1 MSNGLR
7 PSGGDA
13 ETRLVYRFLDCDL
26 VENSLFLLDRLH
38 AQNPD
43 NKSWIHL
50 RSLCCLRLTRYAAA
64 HEYSQHEAIHG
75 KHIGCAYVFAQAC
88 LELKLYRDGIFVLE
102 RVLQSRIAASAER
115 FVPDEAALGCLLG
128 KLHRANSDLQ
138 NAADAYAQALQA
150 DAFMWDAFTDLCDI
164 GVTLHLSNIFQPK
177 SPFAQAPG
185 ASEIIHAP
193 VETVP
198 SVSNRNEEM
207 KGLGR
212 MVVSSIVSSP
222 KALSPAKRKQ
232 DAAASALPLGPL
244 ALHSND
250 TAPTGNL
257 KPQWQSA
264 RPDPCLLSTHGKIG
278 GSGMQSRVI
287 LEPTSR
293 KTRPDKRA
301 RLSQLQTPTTS
312 QDRKKRNDYLMTPDA
327 IQTFPLTPAQIEE
340 LKPLRDLFS
349 TIGTAYYHLQR
360 FQPRLCLDAFAT
372 LPAEQQATSWILA
385 KTARAH
391 YEMMAYEDA
400 KSAFQALRAASP
412 SWVEDLEVLAA
423 TLWHLKDD
431 VQLSYQAHDL
441 VDSHY
446 LSPQSWCVVGCA
458 LSLDR
463 RPEDAIA
470 SFLRATQLRPQLPRA
485 YSLLGCEYH
494 DCEAYDEA
502 SRAFRRALRIDVR
515 HYPAWVGLGRVQER
529 LGAPERA
536 LRHYLAA
543 QKVFPDNGVILTN
556 IARVCDELGIPE
568 LGLQFIRRAQVSTP
582 MRLAVFTKV
591 QMAKLL
597 LRVKEPE
604 GAAEALNAALEMAPD
619 DAEIHLLLGKTV
631 MKAARP
637 DPKEVLRR
645 FTVALSLRPHSRVI
659 KEALDGL
666 GSPRKT
672 HITRWNT

>member
-1 MSNGLR
+1 MSSGLR

-26 VENSLFLLDRLH
+26 VENSLFLLDRLY
-38 AQNPD
+38 AQTPS

-50 RSLCCLRLTRYAAA
+50 RSLCCLRLARYAAA

-75 KHIGCAYVFAQAC
+75 NHIGCAYVFAQAC
-88 LELKLYRDGIFVLE
+88 LELKLYRDGILVLE
-102 RVLQSRIAASAER
+102 RVLHSKIAATAER
-115 FVPDEAALGCLLG
+115 FVPDEAALSCLLG
-128 KLHRANSDLQ
+128 KLHRANSDLR

-150 DAFMWDAFTDLCDI
+150 DAFMWDAFTDLCDM

-185 ASEIIHAP
+185 ASEIIHSP
-193 VETVP
+193 VGTV
-198 SVSNRNEEM
+198 SQAGDRNEEM
-207 KGLGR
+207 KSPGR
-212 MVVSSIVSSP
+212 MVVSSVVSPP

-232 DAAASALPLGPL
+232 DAAAGALPLPL

-250 TAPTGNL
+250 TSPAGYL
-257 KPQWQSA
+257 KPQWPSA
-264 RPDPCLLSTHGKIG
+264 RSSPYLLSTRGKIG
-278 GSGMQSRVI
+278 GSERLSRVI

-312 QDRKKRNDYLMTPDA
+312 QDCKKKHGYLITPDTA
-327 IQTFPLTPAQIEE
+327 QIFPFTPAEIEE
-340 LKPLRDLFS
+340 LKPLHDLFT

-360 FQPRLCLDAFAT
+360 FQPRLCLDVFST
-372 LPAEQQATSWILA
+372 LPTEQRETPWVLA
-385 KTARAH
+385 KMARAH

-423 TLWHLKDD
+423 TLWHLKDE

-446 LSPQSWCVVGCA
+446 LSPQSWCAVGCA

-470 SFLRATQLRPQLPRA
+470 SFLRATQLRPQLARA

-494 DCEAYDEA
+494 DCEAYDKA
-502 SRAFRRALRIDVR
+502 SRAFRRALRVDVR

-543 QKVFPDNGVILTN
+543 QKVFPDNGVVLTN

-604 GAAEALNAALEMAPD
+604 DAAEALNAALEMAPD
-619 DAEIHLLLGKTV
+619 DAEIHLLLGRTV
-631 MKAARP
+631 MEAGRP
-637 DPKEVLRR
+637 DLKEVLRR

-672 HITRWNT
+672 RITPWNT

>member
-1 MSNGLR
+1 MSSGLR

-26 VENSLFLLDRLH
+26 VENSLFLLDRLY
-38 AQNPD
+38 AQTPS

-50 RSLCCLRLTRYAAA
+50 RSLCCLRLARYAAA

-75 KHIGCAYVFAQAC
+75 NHIGCAYVFAQAC
-88 LELKLYRDGIFVLE
+88 LELKLYRDGILVLE
-102 RVLQSRIAASAER
+102 RVLHSKIAATAER
-115 FVPDEAALGCLLG
+115 FVPDEAALSCLLG
-128 KLHRANSDLQ
+128 KLHRANSDLR
-138 NAADAYAQALQA
+138 NAADAYAQALQG
-150 DAFMWDAFTDLCDI
+150 DAFMWDAFTDLCDM

-185 ASEIIHAP
+185 ASEIIHSP
-193 VETVP
+193 VETV
-198 SVSNRNEEM
+198 SQVGDRNEEM
-207 KGLGR
+207 KSPGR
-212 MVVSSIVSSP
+212 MVVSSIMSPP

-232 DAAASALPLGPL
+232 DAAAGALPLGPL

-250 TAPTGNL
+250 TAPAGNL
-257 KPQWQSA
+257 EPQWPSA
-264 RPDPCLLSTHGKIG
+264 RSSPYSLSTRGKIG
-278 GSGMQSRVI
+278 SSERQSRVI

-312 QDRKKRNDYLMTPDA
+312 QDCKKKHDYLITPDTA
-327 IQTFPLTPAQIEE
+327 QRFPLTPAEIEE
-340 LKPLRDLFS
+340 LKPLHDLFT

-360 FQPRLCLDAFAT
+360 FQPRLCLDVFST
-372 LPAEQQATSWILA
+372 LPAEQRETPLVLA
-385 KTARAH
+385 KMARAH

-423 TLWHLKDD
+423 TLWHLKDE

-446 LSPQSWCVVGCA
+446 LSPQSWCAVGCA

-470 SFLRATQLRPQLPRA
+470 SFLRATQLRPQLARA

-494 DCEAYDEA
+494 DCEAYDKA
-502 SRAFRRALRIDVR
+502 SRAFRRALRVDVR

-536 LRHYLAA
+536 LQHYLAA
-543 QKVFPDNGVILTN
+543 QKVFPDNGVVLTH

-604 GAAEALNAALEMAPD
+604 DAAEALNAALEMAPD
-619 DAEIHLLLGKTV
+619 DAEIHLLLGRTV
-631 MKAARP
+631 LEAGRP
-637 DPKEVLRR
+637 DLKEVLRR

-672 HITRWNT
+672 RITPWNT

>member
-1 MSNGLR
+1 MSSGLG

-26 VENSLFLLDRLH
+26 VENSLFLLDRLY
-38 AQNPD
+38 AQTPS

-50 RSLCCLRLTRYAAA
+50 RSLCCLRLARYAAA

-75 KHIGCAYVFAQAC
+75 NHIGCAYVFAQAC
-88 LELKLYRDGIFVLE
+88 LELKLYRDGILVLE
-102 RVLQSRIAASAER
+102 RVLHSKIAATAER
-115 FVPDEAALGCLLG
+115 FVPDEAALSCLLG
-128 KLHRANSDLQ
+128 KLHRANSDLR

-150 DAFMWDAFTDLCDI
+150 DAFMWDAFTDLCDM

-185 ASEIIHAP
+185 ASEIIHSP
-193 VETVP
+193 VETV
-198 SVSNRNEEM
+198 SQAGDRNEEM
-207 KGLGR
+207 KSPGC
-212 MVVSSIVSSP
+212 MVVSSVVSPP
-222 KALSPAKRKQ
+222 KALLPAKRKQ
-232 DAAASALPLGPL
+232 DAAAGALPLPL

-250 TAPTGNL
+250 TAPADNL
-257 KPQWQSA
+257 EPQWPSA
-264 RPDPCLLSTHGKIG
+264 RSSPYSLSTRGKIG
-278 GSGMQSRVI
+278 SSERQSRVI
-287 LEPTSR
+287 LEPISR

-312 QDRKKRNDYLMTPDA
+312 QDCKKKHDYLITPDTA
-327 IQTFPLTPAQIEE
+327 QRFPLTPAEIEE
-340 LKPLRDLFS
+340 LKPLYDLFT

-360 FQPRLCLDAFAT
+360 FQPRLCLDVFST
-372 LPAEQQATSWILA
+372 LPAEQRATPWVLA
-385 KTARAH
+385 KMARAH

-423 TLWHLKDD
+423 TLWHLKDE

-446 LSPQSWCVVGCA
+446 LSPQSWCAVGCA

-470 SFLRATQLRPQLPRA
+470 SFLRATQLQPQLARA

-494 DCEAYDEA
+494 DCEAYDKA
-502 SRAFRRALRIDVR
+502 SRAFRCALRVDVR

-543 QKVFPDNGVILTN
+543 QKVFPDNGVVLTN

-604 GAAEALNAALEMAPD
+604 DAAEALNAALEMAPD
-619 DAEIHLLLGKTV
+619 DAEIHLLLGRTV
-631 MKAARP
+631 MEAGRP
-637 DPKEVLRR
+637 DLKEVLRR

-672 HITRWNT
+672 RITPWNT

>member
-1 MSNGLR
+1 MSSGLR

-26 VENSLFLLDRLH
+26 VENSLFLLDRLY
-38 AQNPD
+38 AQTPS

-50 RSLCCLRLTRYAAA
+50 RSLCCLRLARYAAA

-75 KHIGCAYVFAQAC
+75 NHIGCAYVFAQAC
-88 LELKLYRDGIFVLE
+88 LELKLYRDGILVLE
-102 RVLQSRIAASAER
+102 RVLHSKIAATAER
-115 FVPDEAALGCLLG
+115 FVPDEAALSCLLG
-128 KLHRANSDLQ
+128 KLHRANSDLR

-150 DAFMWDAFTDLCDI
+150 DAFMWDAFTDLCDM

-185 ASEIIHAP
+185 ASEIIHSP
-193 VETVP
+193 VETV
-198 SVSNRNEEM
+198 SQAGDRNEEM
-207 KGLGR
+207 KSPGR
-212 MVVSSIVSSP
+212 MVVSSVVSP
-222 KALSPAKRKQ
+222 LKAMSPAKRKQ
-232 DAAASALPLGPL
+232 DAAAGSLPLPL

-250 TAPTGNL
+250 TAPAGNL
-257 KPQWQSA
+257 EPQWPSSCSS
-264 RPDPCLLSTHGKIG
+264 PYSLSTRGKIG
-278 GSGMQSRVI
+278 SSERQSRVI
-287 LEPTSR
+287 LGPISR

-312 QDRKKRNDYLMTPDA
+312 QDCKKKHDYLITPDTA
-327 IQTFPLTPAQIEE
+327 PRFPLTPAEIEE
-340 LKPLRDLFS
+340 LKPLHDLFT

-360 FQPRLCLDAFAT
+360 FQPRLCLDVFST
-372 LPAEQQATSWILA
+372 LPTEQRETPWVLA
-385 KTARAH
+385 KMARAH

-423 TLWHLKDD
+423 TLWHLKDE

-446 LSPQSWCVVGCA
+446 LSPQSWCAVGCA

-470 SFLRATQLRPQLPRA
+470 SFLRATQLRPQLARA

-494 DCEAYDEA
+494 DCEAYDKA
-502 SRAFRRALRIDVR
+502 SRAFRRALRVDVR

-543 QKVFPDNGVILTN
+543 QKVFPDNGVVLTN

-604 GAAEALNAALEMAPD
+604 DAAEALNAALEMAPD
-619 DAEIHLLLGKTV
+619 DAEIHLLLGRTV
-631 MKAARP
+631 MEAGRP
-637 DPKEVLRR
+637 DLKEVLRR

-672 HITRWNT
+672 RITPWNT

>member
-1 MSNGLR
+1 MSSGLR
-7 PSGGDA
+7 SSGGDA

-26 VENSLFLLDRLH
+26 VENSLFLLDRLY
-38 AQNPD
+38 AQSPG
-43 NKSWIHL
+43 NKSWVHL

-102 RVLQSRIAASAER
+102 RVLQSKIAATAER
-115 FVPDEAALGCLLG
+115 FVPDEAALSCLLG
-128 KLHRANSDLQ
+128 KLHRANSDLR

-150 DAFMWDAFTDLCDI
+150 DAFMWDAFTDLCDM

-177 SPFAQAPG
+177 SPFAQTPR
-185 ASEIIHAP
+185 ASEIIHVP
-193 VETVP
+193 VKTVSP
-198 SVSNRNEEM
+198 VGDRNEEM
-207 KGLGR
+207 KSPGR
-212 MVVSSIVSSP
+212 MVVSSMVSPP

-232 DAAASALPLGPL
+232 DAAAGALPLGPL

-250 TAPTGNL
+250 IAPAGNL
-257 KPQWQSA
+257 KPQWPSG
-264 RPDPCLLSTHGKIG
+264 RSSPYLLSTRGKIG
-278 GSGMQSRVI
+278 GSERQSRVI

-301 RLSQLQTPTTS
+301 RLSQLQTPTIS
-312 QDRKKRNDYLMTPDA
+312 QDCKKKNDYLITPDTA
-327 IQTFPLTPAQIEE
+327 QIFPLTPAQMEE
-340 LKPLRDLFS
+340 LKPLHDLFT

-360 FQPRLCLDAFAT
+360 FQPRLCLDVFAT
-372 LPAEQQATSWILA
+372 LPAEQQATPWILA
-385 KTARAH
+385 KMARAH

-446 LSPQSWCVVGCA
+446 LSPQSWCAVGCA

-470 SFLRATQLRPQLPRA
+470 SFLRATQLRPQLARA

-494 DCEAYDEA
+494 DCEAYDKA

-529 LGAPERA
+529 LGAPGRA

-543 QKVFPDNGVILTN
+543 QKVFPDNGVVLTN

-604 GAAEALNAALEMAPD
+604 DAAEALNAALEMAPD
-619 DAEIHLLLGKTV
+619 DAEMHLLLGRTV
-631 MKAARP
+631 MEAGRP
-637 DPKEVLRR
+637 DLKEVLRR
-645 FTVALSLRPHSRVI
+645 FTVALSLRPHNRVI

-672 HITRWNT
+672 RITPWNM

>member
-1 MSNGLR
+1 MSSGLR

-38 AQNPD
+38 AQSPD
-43 NKSWIHL
+43 NKSWVHL
-50 RSLCCLRLTRYAAA
+50 RSLCCLRLARYAAA
-64 HEYSQHEAIHG
+64 PNTVSTRPSMASI
-75 KHIGCAYVFAQAC
+75 
-88 LELKLYRDGIFVLE
+88 L
-102 RVLQSRIAASAER
+102 AAPTAER
-115 FVPDEAALGCLLG
+115 FVPDEAALSCLLG
-128 KLHRANSDLQ
+128 KLHRANSDLR

-150 DAFMWDAFTDLCDI
+150 DAFMWDAFTDLCDM

-177 SPFAQAPG
+177 SPLAQTPG

-193 VETVP
+193 VETV
-198 SVSNRNEEM
+198 SSFDDRKEEM
-207 KGLGR
+207 KDPER
-212 MVVSSIVSSP
+212 MVVSSIVSPP

-232 DAAASALPLGPL
+232 DAAASAFPPERL
-244 ALHSND
+244 ALHLND
-250 TAPTGNL
+250 TAPASNL
-257 KPQWQSA
+257 KPQW
-264 RPDPCLLSTHGKIG
+264 
-278 GSGMQSRVI
+278 
-287 LEPTSR
+287 PTQGF
-293 KTRPDKRA
+293 
-301 RLSQLQTPTTS
+301 L
-312 QDRKKRNDYLMTPDA
+312 
-327 IQTFPLTPAQIEE
+327 LTPAQIEE
-340 LKPLRDLFS
+340 LKPLHDLFS

-360 FQPRLCLDAFAT
+360 FQPRLCLNAFAT
-372 LPAEQQATSWILA
+372 LPAEQQATPWILA
-385 KTARAH
+385 KMARVH

-400 KSAFQALRAASP
+400 EWAFQALRAASP

-431 VQLSYQAHDL
+431 FQLSYQAHDL

-446 LSPQSWCVVGCA
+446 LSPQSWCAVGCA
-458 LSLDR
+458 LSLDG

-470 SFLRATQLRPQLPRA
+470 SFLRATQLRPQLARA
-485 YSLLGCEYH
+485 YSFLGCEYH
-494 DCEAYDEA
+494 DCEAYDKA

-543 QKVFPDNGVILTN
+543 QKVFPDNGVVLTN

-604 GAAEALNAALEMAPD
+604 DAAEALNAALEMAPD
-619 DAEIHLLLGKTV
+619 DAEIHLLLGRTV
-631 MKAARP
+631 MEAGRP
-637 DPKEVLRR
+637 DLKEVLQR

-659 KEALDGL
+659 KEAFDEL

-672 HITRWNT
+672 RITPWNT